1 MGKYQNEEF
10 FKIIKPILENKEFQK
25 IGNIRHHGITRLDHS
40 IRVAY
45 FSYLITKK
53 LHLDYKETTKAALL
67 HDFFLEEVENKNA
80 IKKLRCH
87 PKYAVDNAK
96 KHFEISDKQ
105 EDIIKTHM
113 FPVTFTPPKYL
124 ESWIVDFVDDV
135 VAVYE
140 KVRSTKK
147 ELRPVQACVFL
158 FLINFFKLF

>member
-25 IGNIRHHGITRLDHS
+25 MGNIRHHGITRLDHS

-113 FPVTFTPPKYL
+113 FPVTFIPPKYA
-124 ESWIVDFVDDV
+124 ESWIVDLIDDI
-135 VAVYE
+135 ASIYE
-140 KVRSTKK
+140 RSYSVKK
-147 ELRPVQACVFL
+147 EIQAATIFIFVL
-158 FLINFFKLF
+158 VLNIIKYK